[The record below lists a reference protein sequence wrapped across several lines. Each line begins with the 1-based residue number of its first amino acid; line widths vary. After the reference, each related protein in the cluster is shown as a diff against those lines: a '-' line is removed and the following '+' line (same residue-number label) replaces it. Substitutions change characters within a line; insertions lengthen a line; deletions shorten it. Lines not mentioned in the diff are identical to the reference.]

1 VRTCEVCGTR
11 LDDGAQFC
19 PSCDTFVGWADP
31 ERPPGPAAPP
41 PATTADPPA
50 ASAIAPPASPA
61 DLQGALDVGHAL
73 AVQQDRPD
81 LARHLDETRER
92 LAAQLVPVAVV
103 GEFKRGK
110 STLVNALLRTQVC
123 PVDADVVTAVPTLVR
138 YGETTEV
145 LAHPDPPGAPRRL
158 ELSELADA
166 VSELRR
172 TGPRPASVEVRMRHR
187 MLRPGLCLLDT
198 PGVGGLDSAHGVVTL
213 SALDLAQGLVFV
225 TDAAQELTAPE
236 VEFLRMAFERC
247 PTAACVVTKTDLHQH
262 WRRIVELD
270 RGHLERAGL
279 PLPVF
284 AVSSYLRLQ
293 PEQDDEL
300 VAESGF
306 RPLVTWLATD
316 VVRPAS
322 TRATR
327 SAALDVRAAVAELG
341 SQIAAGRA
349 VVARPQEAPRVVAR
363 LAEATRRTEQLA
375 APTTTWQQVLG
386 DRVADLVSDIEHD
399 LRGRIRDVAL
409 RVEEVVDR
417 GDPRDTW
424 PDVEAWLRREVAA
437 AMVTT
442 YERMSR
448 GAEEIAADV
457 AARFDLDAGRAGYGR
472 AAPTGVLDRIDVDPP
487 PLPPATSR
495 LMSGVLAARGGV
507 VVPSVLLATASHLA
521 VPLVATLFL
530 APVVLAL
537 GGGLG
542 VWFWKLER
550 RRQLE
555 HLRQLAKAT
564 ARRYLDQVLFAVD
577 KDCRDTLRL
586 TQRALRDEFQE
597 RAATLHRSAQS
608 ALAAAEHAHA
618 LDPTQR
624 AREAGT
630 LAEQATR
637 LRELDR
643 TAAALAGSTPPEPRR
658 G

>member
-1 VRTCEVCGTR
+1 
-11 LDDGAQFC
+11 LSA
-19 PSCDTFVGWADP
+19 PS
-31 ERPPGPAAPP
+31 P
-41 PATTADPPA
+41 PAS
-50 ASAIAPPASPA
+50 SAESAPAPPA
-61 DLQGALDVGHAL
+61 DLPGALEAGHAL
-73 AVQQDRPD
+73 AVQKDRPD
-81 LARHLDETRER
+81 LARRLDEARER

-123 PVDADVVTAVPTLVR
+123 PADADVGTAVPTLVR

-145 LAHPDPPGAPRRL
+145 LAHPDPAGEARRL
-158 ELSELADA
+158 DLSELADA
-166 VSELRR
+166 VSDVGP

-187 MLRPGLCLLDT
+187 MLRSGLCLLDT
-198 PGVGGLDSAHGVVTL
+198 PGVGGLDSANGVVTL
-213 SALDLAQGLVFV
+213 SALDLAHGLVFV
-225 TDAAQELTAPE
+225 TDAAQELTEPE
-236 VEFLRMAFERC
+236 VEFLQMALERC
-247 PTAACVVTKTDLHQH
+247 ATAACVVTKIDLYQH

-270 RGHLERAGL
+270 RAHLARAGL
-279 PLPVF
+279 RLPVF

-316 VVRPAS
+316 VVKPAS
-322 TRATR
+322 TRAAR
-327 SAALDVRAAVAELG
+327 SAALDVRFAVAQLAG
-341 SQIAAGRA
+341 QVAAEHA
-349 VVARPQEAPRVVAR
+349 VVARPQEAERVVAG
-363 LAEATRRTEQLA
+363 LTESTRRTEQLA
-375 APTTTWQQVLG
+375 APTATWQQVLG
-386 DRVADLVSDIEHD
+386 DRVADLVADVEHD

-409 RVEEVVDR
+409 RAEEVVDR

-424 PDVEAWLRREVAA
+424 PDVEAWLRREVAS

-448 GAEEIAADV
+448 GAEEIAAEV
-457 AARFDLDAGRAGYGR
+457 AERFDLDAGRAGYGR
-472 AAPTGVLDRIDVDPP
+472 AAPTGVLDRIDVDRP
-487 PLPPATSR
+487 PLPPASGR

-521 VPLVATLFL
+521 LPLAATMFL
-530 APVVLAL
+530 APVVLVL
-537 GGGLG
+537 GSGLG
-542 VWFWKLER
+542 IWFWKQER

-597 RAATLHRSAQS
+597 RAATLHRSAQL
-608 ALAAAEHAHA
+608 ALAAAEHAHE
-618 LDPTQR
+618 LDP
-624 AREAGT
+624 ARRVQQAGA
-630 LAEQATR
+630 LAERAAR
-637 LRELDR
+637 LRQLDR
-643 TAAALAGSTPPEPRR
+643 AVAALAEPERPEERR